1 MPPAAAEQLLDRAVA
16 AVRSRQPD
24 LQDVLEGLAAPV
36 YVTDTNGRITA
47 FNNACIRFS
56 GRTPEAGLD
65 RWCVTWR
72 LYTQA
77 GEPLAHEDCPMAA
90 AIREQRPVRGIE
102 AVAERPDGSRRPF
115 LPFPTPVFDEDGAL
129 AGAVN
134 LFVDL
139 SDRKRAE
146 YLRGEAKRC
155 RRLADTIGD
164 RKTVETLHGM
174 AGEYEARADEA
185 ETAD

>member
-1 MPPAAAEQLLDRAVA
+1 MLHPAAELLLDRAVA
-16 AVRSRQPD
+16 AVRGRQPD
-24 LQDVLEGLAAPV
+24 LQDILDDLPAPV

-47 FNNACIRFS
+47 YNGACITFS
-56 GRTPEAGLD
+56 GRTPAAGLD

-72 LYTQA
+72 LYTEA
-77 GEPLAHEDCPMAA
+77 GEPLAHEDCPMAV
-90 AIREQRPVRGIE
+90 AIREQRPVRGIQ
-102 AVAERPDGSRRPF
+102 AVAECPDGSRKHF

-155 RRLADTIGD
+155 RRLAETIGD
-164 RKTVETLHGM
+164 RRTVETLIRM
-174 AGEYEARADEA
+174 AGEYEARANAAEA
-185 ETAD
+185 AH